1 MKKKGILV
9 SIFLMIFIVNAHA
22 FEEGFIWGLKAN
34 AFGGLTMP
42 TISADD
48 LSKMGA
54 EFMRGGM
61 ALFYD
66 GEVDLGYI
74 FGTEKWFPKIHGK
87 AFSGV
92 SVYASLGIG
101 TGGVNEIAGQTVNGN
116 LISMFVNVNYAPVL
130 TLGLGSKAYFF
141 ENRLSAGMWLG
152 TKIIADMS
160 PSYIAYTDAVGDGL
174 INGGDSEIGEIIV
187 TNNMIKN
194 MNPFSFSIRG
204 CLEYHQP
211 INHWV
216 RMTLGVFG
224 RFNIYSPKYIT
235 LPESLAKMMNSDL
248 KAKGKPEFDA
258 ANTPLK
264 SFFLNSLDFGVTV
277 GFTFRGS
284 VYRAPKNVNNI

>member
-9 SIFLMIFIVNAHA
+9 SIFLMIFMVNAHA
-22 FEEGFIWGLKAN
+22 FEEGFIWGFKAN
-34 AFGGLTMP
+34 AFGGVTLP
-42 TISADD
+42 SINNDD
-48 LSKMGA
+48 LGLMGA
-54 EFMRGGM
+54 EFMKGGM
-61 ALFYD
+61 GLYYD

-87 AFSGV
+87 TFSGV

-101 TGGVNEIAGQTVNGN
+101 TGGVREIAGKTVSGK
-116 LISMFVNVNYAPVL
+116 LISMFVNVDYAPVL
-130 TLGLGSKAYFF
+130 SFGVGSKAYFF
-141 ENRLSAGMWLG
+141 ENRLSAGLWLG

-160 PSYIAYTDAVGDGL
+160 PSYLAYSDDPSAVS
-174 INGGDSEIGEIIV
+174 SEIGEIIV

-235 LPESLAKMMNSDL
+235 MPKSLMDMMNADL
-248 KAKGKPEFDA
+248 QKSGKPRFDA
-258 ANTPLK
+258 ENTPLK

-284 VYRAPKNVNNI
+284 VYKAPKNVNNI